1 MKLFET
7 CLRAALGLFSLAV
20 VIFGS
25 AGCASSGGA
34 DPNPDSAFRFPGQSA
49 PAGAAAP
56 AAPAAPGL
64 GLTHMEGV
72 VLSPG
77 ELVTITFSDLPHPFS
92 AAMPERRERIR
103 EDGTITLPFNVT
115 VKAAGRSPVEVERE
129 IHAQY
134 VPKLF
139 TQITV
144 TIRPEERFYFVGG
157 QVKVPN
163 RYPYG
168 GRMTVL
174 RAIDTGQG
182 FTDFANKRKIEL
194 RRVNGERIMVDWHKA
209 VRDPRFD
216 PPVYPDDQIIVH
228 RKIW

>member
-1 MKLFET
+1 MKRFEL
-7 CLRAALGLFSLAV
+7 CLRAALGLFSLTLLL
-20 VIFGS
+20 FGS
-25 AGCASSGGA
+25 AGCVSDRA

-49 PAGAAAP
+49 PVGP
-56 AAPAAPGL
+56 ATPGAPGSGPAL
-64 GLTHMEGV
+64 SEGV

-92 AAMPERRERIR
+92 VAMPERRERIR

-115 VKAAGRSPVEVERE
+115 VKAAGRSPVEVERD

-174 RAIDTGQG
+174 RAIDTAQG
-182 FTDFANKRKIEL
+182 FTDFANKRKVEL

-209 VRDPRFD
+209 VKDPRFD